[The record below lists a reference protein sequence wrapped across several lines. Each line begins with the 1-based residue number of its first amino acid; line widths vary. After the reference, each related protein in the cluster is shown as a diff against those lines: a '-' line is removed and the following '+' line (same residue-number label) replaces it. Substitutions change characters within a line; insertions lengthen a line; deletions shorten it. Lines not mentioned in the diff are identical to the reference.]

1 MWLGPRIWCGVH
13 ERVGRVRRATIIMA
27 SASGTLA
34 PAIARLVAAGE
45 DAVREAIHRF
55 NEIGLAD
62 LEPRWAGGCPRRI
75 STEDEEF
82 ILATAAARPCKL
94 GRPFTRWSLRRL
106 VDYLAR
112 SPDRVVRIGR
122 ERCGRSC
129 ASTGSPSSA
138 LG

>member
-13 ERVGRVRRATIIMA
+13 ERVGRVRRATI
-27 SASGTLA
+27 TLA

-62 LEPRWAGGCPRRI
+62 LEPRWAGGCPRRT

-94 GRPFTRWSLRRL
+94 GRPFTWWSLRRL

-122 ERCGRSC
+122 ERLRQIVREHGISF
-129 ASTGSPSSA
+129 
-138 LG
+138 